1 MSMLKKII
9 FTVVFIIAALVA
21 PAVLLLLF
29 VDAGTTKGYDTF
41 VIVFAVIIFGVLG
54 YIVASIR
61 SMEVKFRDTM
71 DEIKR
76 QNAAIAYK
84 ITQTPTELDT
94 AVVNADKTEAEP
106 VKVDTNKVNLNPEEP
121 LAPKVKAK
129 TQQKVVDD
137 NFDDFK

>member
-9 FTVVFIIAALVA
+9 FTVVFIIATLVA

-41 VIVFAVIIFGVLG
+41 VIVFAVIIFGILG

-94 AVVNADKTEAEP
+94 AVVGADKTEVEP
-106 VKVDTNKVNLNPEEP
+106 VNVDTTKVNLNPEEP
-121 LAPKVKAK
+121 LAPKVKTK
-129 TQQKVVDD
+129 TREKVVDD

>member
-94 AVVNADKTEAEP
+94 AIVNADKTEAEP

-121 LAPKVKAK
+121 LAPKAKAK

>member
-9 FTVVFIIAALVA
+9 FTVVFIIATLVA

-94 AVVNADKTEAEP
+94 AVVGADKTEVEP
-106 VKVDTNKVNLNPEEP
+106 VKVDTTKVNLNPEEP
-121 LAPKVKAK
+121 LAPKVKTK
-129 TQQKVVDD
+129 TREKVVDD

>member
-9 FTVVFIIAALVA
+9 FTVIFIIATLVV

-41 VIVFAVIIFGVLG
+41 VIVFAVIIFGILG

-94 AVVNADKTEAEP
+94 AVAGADKTEVEP
-106 VKVDTNKVNLNPEEP
+106 VKVDTTKVNLNPEEP
-121 LAPKVKAK
+121 LAPKVKTK
-129 TQQKVVDD
+129 TREKVVDD

>member
-9 FTVVFIIAALVA
+9 FTVVFIIATLVA

-94 AVVNADKTEAEP
+94 AVVGADKTEVEP
-106 VKVDTNKVNLNPEEP
+106 VKVDTTKVNLNPEEP
-121 LAPKVKAK
+121 LAPKAKAK

>member
-9 FTVVFIIAALVA
+9 FTVVFIIATLVA

-41 VIVFAVIIFGVLG
+41 VIVFAVIIFGILG

-121 LAPKVKAK
+121 LAPKAKAK

>member
-121 LAPKVKAK
+121 LAPKAKAK

>member
-9 FTVVFIIAALVA
+9 FTVVFIIATLVA

-61 SMEVKFRDTM
+61 SMEVNFRDTM

-94 AVVNADKTEAEP
+94 AVVGADKTEVEP
-106 VKVDTNKVNLNPEEP
+106 VKVDTTKVNLNPEEP
-121 LAPKVKAK
+121 LAPKVKTK
-129 TQQKVVDD
+129 TREKVVDD

>member
-9 FTVVFIIAALVA
+9 FTVVFIIATLVA

-94 AVVNADKTEAEP
+94 AVEGADKTEVEP
-106 VKVDTNKVNLNPEEP
+106 VKVDTTKVNLNPEEP
-121 LAPKVKAK
+121 LEPKVKTK
-129 TQQKVVDD
+129 TREKVVDD

>member
-9 FTVVFIIAALVA
+9 FTVVFIIATLVA

-41 VIVFAVIIFGVLG
+41 VIVFAVIIFGILG

-94 AVVNADKTEAEP
+94 AVVNADKTEVEP
-106 VKVDTNKVNLNPEEP
+106 VKRDTTKVNLNPEEP
-121 LAPKVKAK
+121 LAPKAKAK